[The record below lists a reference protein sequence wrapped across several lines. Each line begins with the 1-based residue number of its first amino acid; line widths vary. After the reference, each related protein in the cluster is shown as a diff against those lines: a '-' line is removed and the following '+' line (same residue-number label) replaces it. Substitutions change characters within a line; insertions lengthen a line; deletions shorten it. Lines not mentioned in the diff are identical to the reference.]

1 MDTLLQEGQTP
12 QSLSP
17 LTLAFVGD
25 GINDAPV
32 LSRADGVY
40 ELLVREHLVA
50 QGNCPVRKLHSRKVE
65 LVRCQAQAKA
75 LESLWPVLSEEERDV
90 ALRGRNAHVGHAP
103 KNAAVA
109 DYHGA
114 TALEALF
121 GYLYLAERGERLREL
136 FAQVIAVLSQ
146 NQAL

>member
-17 LTLAFVGD
+17 LTLAFVG
-25 GINDAPV
+25 
-32 LSRADGVY
+32 DGVY

-103 KNAAVA
+103 KTQLWRTITGPRPWKPCSGTCIWQEEGSACGNC
-109 DYHGA
+109 
-114 TALEALF
+114 LPRSLKC
-121 GYLYLAERGERLREL
+121 
-136 FAQVIAVLSQ
+136 
-146 NQAL
+146 